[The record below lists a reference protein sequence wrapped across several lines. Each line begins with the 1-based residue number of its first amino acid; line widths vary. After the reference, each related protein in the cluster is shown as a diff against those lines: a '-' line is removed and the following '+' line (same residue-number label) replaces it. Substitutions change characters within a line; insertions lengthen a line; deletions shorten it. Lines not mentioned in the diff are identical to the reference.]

1 MRAPR
6 NRDLLLVAALAVI
19 CALLSATVD
28 VSAIRIPAGLIL
40 ELLLPGYALGAL
52 ALPRRELSV
61 AERALLAVGGSLAL
75 TALGGLLLD
84 VLPGH
89 MGRVPW
95 AILLAAVT
103 LIATAAAIAT
113 PSPESGDSGAHPV
126 DAAEESGGAGRSSG
140 EAGDWFLLRWARSFE
155 RWAQAIGNVALA
167 ILALGLAVAAVAVAR
182 HAADHLP
189 AFTELSALP
198 SPTHPHRLAIELASH
213 EGHPVTFN
221 LTVREDGRLTGSSHI
236 LLEPGHTYRNLA
248 PPWGV
253 GAKRVSVVVKL
264 DGSSAPYLHTVY
276 YPHGRPPK
284 GGGE

>member
-6 NRDLLLVAALAVI
+6 NRDLLFVAALAVI
-19 CALLSATVD
+19 CAILTAAVD

-52 ALPRRELSV
+52 ALPRRDLSV
-61 AERALLAVGGSLAL
+61 AERLLLTVGGSLAL

-84 VLPGH
+84 ALPGH

-103 LIATAAAIAT
+103 LIAATAAIIT
-113 PSPESGDSGAHPV
+113 PSSGSGDSGARAVESADAQHPTG
-126 DAAEESGGAGRSSG
+126 EGR
-140 EAGDWFLLRWARSFE
+140 EWFLLRWARAFE
-155 RWAQAIGNVALA
+155 RWAQVIGNVALA
-167 ILALGLAVAAVAVAR
+167 VLALGLAIVAVAVAR
-182 HAADHLP
+182 HAADRVP

-198 SPTHPHRLAIELASH
+198 SPTHPRRLGIELTSH

-221 LTVREDGRLTGSSHI
+221 LIVREDGRLIASSHI
-236 LLEPGHTYRNLA
+236 LLDSGHTYRSLTPA
-248 PPWGV
+248 WGSHTR
-253 GAKRVSVVVKL
+253 RVTVVVKRE
-264 DGSSAPYLHTVY
+264 GSSKPYLHTVY

-284 GGGE
+284 GGKG